1 MANMT
6 FFPGCENA
14 SVGVQS
20 IQCINAEAG
29 FVLGWMIV
37 LMISLVLFR
46 KVDLEP
52 VKDRIAV
59 ISFVMSILSMLLI
72 ASGFLPENVFVYFLV
87 ASVGSIAAL
96 MYRG

>member
-14 SVGVQS
+14 AVGVES
-20 IQCINAEAG
+20 IACMNAEAN
-29 FVLGWMIV
+29 FVLGWMIIV
-37 LMISLVLFR
+37 MIALVLSR

-52 VKDRIAV
+52 VKDRLAV

-72 ASGFLPENVFVYFLV
+72 ASGFLPEDAFIYFLV